1 MNQKPIRF
9 VYGMETLVAR
19 SSVAVVPA
27 VVPQV
32 QLVPLDP
39 AVDLWVLLE
48 IQVLLAPQVQ
58 LVQVSLDP
66 RVLLAQ
72 LQALLEIQVLL
83 APQVQLVQVSLDP
96 LVLLAQLQALLDNLE
111 MLVLLV
117 LRAEQAQLD
126 L

>member
-1 MNQKPIRF
+1 
-9 VYGMETLVAR
+9 METLVAR

-66 RVLLAQ
+66 
-72 LQALLEIQVLL
+72 
-83 APQVQLVQVSLDP
+83 